1 MPDLK
6 FGYAINQWDPVRRE
20 QQERAFKVLSIG
32 GFKAVELTEGSARWA
47 PLGRREEIETNFD
60 SVARFAAFLH
70 SCGIERVSSWFYDP
84 ARPAIEEASG
94 GRSATNL
101 RDHQGIVDSTR
112 GFARTLQELG
122 GSCLVVRPIGSYW
135 REVPVT
141 DDKLK
146 TAAEC
151 WNKVGIMT
159 QEYGVQTAV
168 HPDFLS
174 AVRSA
179 EDLDK
184 FLKLTDPKLV
194 GLTIDTAEVTIAGH
208 DPVKLYETYSSR
220 VKHLHFKDTHD
231 KDTLAEYKL
240 SNADFQLLSAGGA
253 RNIARWFWEMGT
265 PEGLVDFPR
274 LVRSLKANNYGGWVI
289 VESDQSPDPAESALL
304 NAYYVR
310 NVLAKG

>member
-6 FGYAINQWDPVRRE
+6 FGYAINSWDPVRRE
-20 QQERAFKVLSIG
+20 QQERAFKVLSTC
-32 GFKAVELTEGSARWA
+32 GFRSVELVQGSARWA
-47 PLGRREEIETNFD
+47 PLGRREEIETNFG
-60 SVARFAAFLH
+60 SVKKFADFLRA
-70 SCGIERVSSWFYDP
+70 CGIDRISSWFYDP
-84 ARPAIEEASG
+84 ARPAIEEGSG
-94 GRSATNL
+94 GRSASNP

-122 GSCLVVRPIGSYW
+122 GSCLVVRPMGSFW
-135 REVPVT
+135 REAPLT

-146 TAAEC
+146 TAADC
-151 WNKVGIMT
+151 WNKVGMMT
-159 QEYGVQTAV
+159 MEYGVQTVV

-174 AVRSA
+174 AVRAA

-184 FLKLTDPKLV
+184 FLKLTDQKLV
-194 GLTIDTAEVTIAGH
+194 GLAVDTAEVTVAGY
-208 DPVKLYETYSSR
+208 DPVKLYEKYPSR

-231 KDTLAEYKL
+231 RDVLNEYKL
-240 SNADFQLLSAGGA
+240 ANAEFQLLTSGGK
-253 RNIARWFWEMGT
+253 RDVSRWFWEMGT

-274 LVRSLKANNYGGWVI
+274 LVKSLKANDYAGWVI

-310 NVLAKG
+310 TVLAKV